1 MILLVEDD
9 AAIRQVFEQVM
20 AGAGF
25 ACAACES
32 GEAAVALVAGAATF
46 SAAVVDLELPGIDG
60 VELARRLKA
69 AHSNDPLFPVIVVSG
84 AADAAARVRALTAAD
99 DFMAK
104 PVDLQELVVRL
115 RAQLARRAEVDALA
129 SANRQLRELERRKK
143 DLTALVVHD
152 LRSPLSGV
160 AGAAELLGKA
170 LRGDPPDTE
179 TALQLT
185 EQIELLAAKA
195 LGLVASMLDVEELEH
210 GMLVARIEE
219 VWLTEFLGALMR
231 PYLVHAGARSLSMGV
246 EAASGLRAFFDPGL
260 VSRVI
265 ENLLDNG
272 VRYAA
277 RRGRVVVRARRDGDA
292 LTIEVGNDGPA
303 VPVENRERIF
313 ERYFQIDARRVA
325 ARENRGLGLYFC
337 RLAAE
342 AHGGSIKVASEP
354 PLTCLFQL
362 RLPQPKA

>member
-1 MILLVEDD
+1 MILVVEDD
-9 AAIRQVFEQVM
+9 PAIRQLFEQVM
-20 AGAGF
+20 VGAGF

-32 GEAAVALVAGAATF
+32 GEAAVELAAGANF

-69 AHSNDPLFPVIVVSG
+69 AHSGDPLFPVIVVSG
-84 AADAAARVRALTAAD
+84 ATDPSARVRALTAGCD
-99 DFMAK
+99 DFLAK
-104 PVDLQELVVRL
+104 PVDIQELVVRL

-129 SANRQLRELERRKK
+129 NANRQLRELERRKR

-160 AGAAELLGKA
+160 IGAAELLGNA
-170 LRGDPPDTE
+170 LRADPPDLE

-185 EQIELLAAKA
+185 EQVDLLAGKA
-195 LGLVASMLDVEELEH
+195 LGLVASMLDVEELEQ
-210 GMLVARIEE
+210 GMLIARIEE
-219 VWLTEFLGALMR
+219 VWLTEFCGALIR
-231 PYLVHAGARSLSMGV
+231 PYLVHAGARSLAMSV
-246 EAASGLRAFFDPGL
+246 EVPPGLRAFFDPGL

-277 RRGRVVVRARRDGDA
+277 RRGRVVLRARHVDNA
-292 LTIEVGNDGPA
+292 LVIEVGNDGPA

-342 AHGGSIKVASEP
+342 AHSGSIKVTSEP

-362 RLPQPKA
+362 RLPQPAR